1 MILFLFHIRFI
12 LSRNVE
18 VFTLFENFVFR
29 ILREKTS
36 ENLYPWKICIIFSL
50 QINCMGRNS
59 PLKLIERVIVIDL
72 LLAAAAAIMAV
83 ELFFSA
89 SFNEV
94 YLRRTSHFIRID
106 LKRIQGEDL
115 RSRFAIAPGCCL
127 LILLLQTLSTNY

>member
-1 MILFLFHIRFI
+1 
-12 LSRNVE
+12 
-18 VFTLFENFVFR
+18 
-29 ILREKTS
+29 
-36 ENLYPWKICIIFSL
+36 
-50 QINCMGRNS
+50 MGRNS

-106 LKRIQGEDL
+106 LTRIQGEDL
-115 RSRFAIAPGCCL
+115 RSRFG
-127 LILLLQTLSTNY
+127 

>member
-1 MILFLFHIRFI
+1 
-12 LSRNVE
+12 
-18 VFTLFENFVFR
+18 
-29 ILREKTS
+29 
-36 ENLYPWKICIIFSL
+36 
-50 QINCMGRNS
+50 MGRNS

-106 LKRIQGEDL
+106 LKRIQGEGL